1 MVSLHA
7 LYRRAEKLARAA
19 DELAAQ
25 RGRDDFEVKRASL
38 LAYRASS
45 DPL

>member
-7 LYRRAEKLARAA
+7 LYRRAEKLTRAA

-25 RGRDDFEVKRASL
+25 RGRDDLEVKRA
-38 LAYRASS
+38 RCWRIGPSS